1 MSLPVRTTP
10 EADSQIRVID
20 DWWRKNR
27 TASPVCSRT
36 NSQLHSN
43 SSAMHH
49 TLGVCIGKARYRI
62 RAVFYPR
69 GRLLCPPQGPGKSS
83 CGVARSAS
91 SWPPASPDLGGP
103 SVMTQ
108 YAMVSGAA
116 SNRSAAP
123 TKPAPE
129 NKAGRVLPNQLPTTH
144 QLAQACPRY
153 GLEYFGGVPFCA
165 RTL

>member
-49 TLGVCIGKARYRI
+49 WASVSAKPGTGYAPCSTQGDVYY
-62 RAVFYPR
+62 V
-69 GRLLCPPQGPGKSS
+69 PPQGPGKSS